1 MQISS
6 FSLLHTPDLENTL
19 LAKGLP
25 IQNRLRQ
32 NSGSWDGVGAE
43 EPAHG
48 SALTHHTA
56 AGLGT
61 SASALDSAGTS
72 AVEMWSAATSSWPS
86 GVSSMC
92 YWDKPWEEPWKQTP
106 RENRSLNL
114 SDTCSSFY
122 SHVCLLPKASAF
134 QFLAT
139 LPVVVTVCG
148 LTFSVRN
155 SPEASLSN
163 EEPMASP
170 AALTYFL
177 HILREEVMRGT
188 KQLGFTFSHNSD
200 LLEWK
205 LSSASTLGGWAERNG
220 DFTKAEVKLSDLGE
234 ICSGFSSQAGCACT
248 RTLSQTAQHNLTQQ
262 VWKLVQGAWRIR
274 KLCQGRAT
282 ETPPQPF
289 FPVRPHRA

>member
-1 MQISS
+1 M
-6 FSLLHTPDLENTL
+6 L
-19 LAKGLP
+19 
-25 IQNRLRQ
+25 LRQ
-32 NSGSWDGVGAE
+32 VLRGA
-43 EPAHG
+43 
-48 SALTHHTA
+48 
-56 AGLGT
+56 
-61 SASALDSAGTS
+61 
-72 AVEMWSAATSSWPS
+72 
-86 GVSSMC
+86 
-92 YWDKPWEEPWKQTP
+92 WKQTP

-155 SPEASLSN
+155 SPEAPLCN

-170 AALTYFL
+170 AALTYFP

-205 LSSASTLGGWAERNG
+205 LSSASTLGGWAEHSG
-220 DFTKAEVKLSDLGE
+220 EFTKAEVKLSDLGE
-234 ICSGFSSQAGCACT
+234 ICSGFSSQAGCVCT
-248 RTLSQTAQHNLTQQ
+248 RTFSETAQHNLTQQ
-262 VWKLVQGAWRIR
+262 V
-274 KLCQGRAT
+274 
-282 ETPPQPF
+282 
-289 FPVRPHRA
+289 